1 MTKIILEDL
10 DPMIIETLKTRA
22 EKHGNSL
29 QAEIKT
35 ILQQVIQAEAE
46 KIKSSEDEI
55 IQQKSVLMLQ
65 QIENHA
71 RLNGKEI
78 NSFSN
83 VATIINEPELL
94 EIKNQL
100 KELKQEMS
108 LGELSIREAREEGR
122 RY

>member
-46 KIKSSEDEI
+46 KIKSSEDGI

-71 RLNGKEI
+71 RLNGK
-78 NSFSN
+78 
-83 VATIINEPELL
+83 
-94 EIKNQL
+94 
-100 KELKQEMS
+100 
-108 LGELSIREAREEGR
+108 
-122 RY
+122 

>member
-1 MTKIILEDL
+1 
-10 DPMIIETLKTRA
+10 
-22 EKHGNSL
+22 
-29 QAEIKT
+29 
-35 ILQQVIQAEAE
+35 
-46 KIKSSEDEI
+46 
-55 IQQKSVLMLQ
+55 MLQ

>member
-10 DPMIIETLKTRA
+10 DPIIIETLKTRA

>member
-10 DPMIIETLKTRA
+10 DPIIIETLKTRA

-46 KIKSSEDEI
+46 KIKSSEDGI

>member
-10 DPMIIETLKTRA
+10 DPIIIETLKTRA

-83 VATIINEPELL
+83 VAIIINEPELL

>member
-1 MTKIILEDL
+1 MTQIILEDL
-10 DPMIIETLKTRA
+10 DPIIIETLKTRA

-65 QIENHA
+65 QIENYA

-83 VATIINEPELL
+83 VAIIINEPELL
-94 EIKNQL
+94 EIKNKL
-100 KELKQEMS
+100 KELKKEMS

>member
-10 DPMIIETLKTRA
+10 DPIIIETLKTRA

-83 VATIINEPELL
+83 VAIIINEPELL
-94 EIKNQL
+94 EIKNKL
-100 KELKQEMS
+100 KELKKEMS

>member
-46 KIKSSEDEI
+46 KIKSSEDGI